1 MNIFNNIIYK
11 QDSDNKKLDKKE
23 STGPPLQTASVSVRA
38 LIEEKIISRRG
49 ATVSQAPTSGKE
61 KL

>member
-1 MNIFNNIIYK
+1 MCV
-11 QDSDNKKLDKKE
+11 QDSDSKKLDKKE

-49 ATVSQAPTSGKE
+49 ATAASTPSTGINQKIF
-61 KL
+61 L

>member
-1 MNIFNNIIYK
+1 MCIIL

-49 ATVSQAPTSGKE
+49 ATVTTSPSIGSII
-61 KL
+61 